1 MPELNSKKS
10 VTVRFE
16 EDEVEWIEDIAT
28 HFERD
33 ASWVLRYTLKVAHT
47 ILFPKK
53 HIKNDE
59 ISLISD
65 ICTHLDRDVLWVIR
79 HALKTTHK
87 IIFPPEHTKNPM
99 SDSVRQCNTPS
110 DTPIYTLDSVKDVN

>member
-65 ICTHLDRDVLWVIR
+65 ICTHLDRDGLWVIR
-79 HALKTTHK
+79 YALKTTHK
-87 IIFPPEHTKNPM
+87 IIFP
-99 SDSVRQCNTPS
+99 S
-110 DTPIYTLDSVKDVN
+110 DT